1 MSVYNTESTTASA
14 PRRLRRE
21 ERREQIL
28 VAATKAFAGSGFAAT
43 SVDEI
48 AAQAGVTR
56 VVLYRHFDSKGDLYQ
71 AVLDRMCDQVEE
83 HVPLPAGMFTE
94 DAVDGLLAAA
104 AESSAGFRL
113 LFRHAAR
120 EPGFKERIDRFR
132 HGLTE
137 AAYAEVA
144 EVVSDPGLADW
155 AAQAAPAAAIEAT
168 IAWLDAGQPDPGHA
182 SDRVR
187 RVALGVFEAALSME
201 G

>member
-1 MSVYNTESTTASA
+1 MARTDGA

-21 ERREQIL
+21 ERWEQIL

-43 SVDEI
+43 SLDAI
-48 AAQAGVTR
+48 AAEAGVTR
-56 VVLYRHFDSKGDLYQ
+56 VVLYRHFDSKGDLYR

-83 HVPLPAGMFTE
+83 HVPQPARTFTE

-113 LFRHAAR
+113 LFRHAVR
-120 EPGFKERIDRFR
+120 EPGFNERIDRFR
-132 HGLTE
+132 DGLTE

-144 EVVSDPGLADW
+144 DVVSDPVLAGW
-155 AAQAAPAAAIEAT
+155 AARAAPAAAIEAT

-182 SDRVR
+182 ADRVR
-187 RVALGVFEAALSME
+187 RVALGVFEAALPME